1 MQLVKSFLSIS
12 GETRSIAKHI
22 GLSSLYKGG
31 SILIAFLLVPL
42 SISYLGNEK
51 YGLWLTIYSFIGWF
65 NFFDFG
71 IGHGLRNKL
80 TEAWAT
86 KNINLAKTYISTAY
100 FSIVLVITIMIIL
113 FVVLFPFIP
122 WENIFK
128 SDDTSIR
135 KIILIAYIIFITN
148 LVLSLVSVVF
158 LADQKSSLP
167 GLIQFIGQIIVLV
180 CIYLAMNLKSE
191 SLLLYVGIVMA
202 SQSLVFLLA
211 TIIAFSGKYTSVR
224 PDIKFFD
231 KNNLR
236 DLIHVGGSFF
246 FIQIAGTL
254 LFTTDNFIINY
265 YFGAKD
271 VTVYNIAFKYFMIP
285 IVAINIIASPYWSA
299 FTDAHFKNN
308 DKWIKK
314 SLFTLMKIATAA
326 VFFTIVMIFFADKFY
341 LFWVGTSVSVPR
353 LLTLLIGINT
363 ILLILLE
370 PLIMLI
376 NGIGKLKIQ
385 LYTALISAFINI
397 PLSIFLSVHLNYGIS
412 GVVLSSLIC
421 TVGGVLIYP
430 IQVKKILNKTASG
443 IWNS

>member
-1 MQLVKSFLSIS
+1 MRLLKKYIS
-12 GETRSIAKHI
+12 ASTETRSIAKHI

-31 SILIAFLLVPL
+31 SIVIAFLLVPL

-80 TEAWAT
+80 TEAWAN
-86 KNINLAKTYISTAY
+86 KNIKLAKTYISTAY
-100 FSIVLVITIMIIL
+100 FSIIAIITIMILL
-113 FVVLFPFIP
+113 FVAVFPFIP
-122 WENIFK
+122 WEDIFK
-128 SDDTSIR
+128 VNNASIR
-135 KIILIAYIIFITN
+135 KIILIAYIIFTTN
-148 LVLSLVSVVF
+148 LVLTLISVVL

-167 GLIQFIGQIIVLV
+167 GLIQFTGQLIALF
-180 CIYLAMNLKSE
+180 CIYLALQLNTG
-191 SLLLYVGIVMA
+191 SLLLYAGIVMA

-211 TIIAFSGKYTSVR
+211 TIITFTGKYAIVK
-224 PDIKFFD
+224 PDLKFFD
-231 KNNLR
+231 KHNLR
-236 DLIHVGGSFF
+236 DLFHLGGSFF

-254 LFTTDNFIINY
+254 LFTTDNFLINY
-265 YFGAKD
+265 YFGAED
-271 VTVYNIAFKYFMIP
+271 VTIYNIAFKYFMMP

-308 DKWIKK
+308 GKWIKK
-314 SLFTLMKIATAA
+314 SLSSLMKISSVT
-326 VFFTIVMIFFADKFY
+326 VFFVIVMIIFADNFY
-341 LFWVGTSVSVPR
+341 FFWVGNSVIVPR
-353 LLTLLIGINT
+353 SVTLLIGINT
-363 ILLILLE
+363 ALLVLLE

-397 PLSIFLSVHLNYGIS
+397 PLSIFLSVHLNFGIS
-412 GVVLSSLIC
+412 GIILASLIS
-421 TVGGVLIYP
+421 TLGGIVIYP
-430 IQVKKILNKTASG
+430 IQVRKILNKTCSG